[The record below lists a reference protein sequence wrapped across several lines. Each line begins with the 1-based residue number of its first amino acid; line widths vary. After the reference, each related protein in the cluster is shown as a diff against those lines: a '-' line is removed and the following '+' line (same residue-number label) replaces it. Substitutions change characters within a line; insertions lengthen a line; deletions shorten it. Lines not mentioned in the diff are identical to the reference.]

1 MGYEDLIGEL
11 YDVCHEYEDLMPD
24 ENEVDLAFLQELY
37 WLNFEVRK
45 NDIRGLGEP
54 EDYVMDDDARIE
66 FNAIISGLTQLA
78 DECCFPSVSLHLDE
92 IRESL
97 LSSGIDGLKP
107 Y

>member
-1 MGYEDLIGEL
+1 MDYDDLIGEL
-11 YDVCHEYEDLMPD
+11 YDVCHEYENFMPD
-24 ENEVDLAFLQELY
+24 ENEADLAFLQELY

-45 NDIRGLGEP
+45 NGIKGLGEP

-78 DECCFPSVSLHLDE
+78 DECRFPGVSLHLDE
-92 IRESL
+92 IRGDL
-97 LSSGIDGLKP
+97 LSNGIDGLKP